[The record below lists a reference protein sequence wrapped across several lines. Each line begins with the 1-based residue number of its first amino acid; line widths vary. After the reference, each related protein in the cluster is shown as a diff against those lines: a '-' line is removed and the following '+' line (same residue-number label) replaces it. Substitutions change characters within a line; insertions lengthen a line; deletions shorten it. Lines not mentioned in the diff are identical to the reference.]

1 MVIPAASRGTRI
13 IDMSSWR
20 SPSPVRQ
27 TIRMWLALWAYEHHI
42 FAPFSTHSPS
52 SRRARVFSAAT
63 SEPASGSDI
72 AMASVPPFTT
82 RPNRS
87 RFCSSVPK
95 RFSAPTTISVTP

>member
-1 MVIPAASRGTRI
+1 
-13 IDMSSWR
+13 MSSCR

-72 AMASVPPFTT
+72 AMASVPPLTT